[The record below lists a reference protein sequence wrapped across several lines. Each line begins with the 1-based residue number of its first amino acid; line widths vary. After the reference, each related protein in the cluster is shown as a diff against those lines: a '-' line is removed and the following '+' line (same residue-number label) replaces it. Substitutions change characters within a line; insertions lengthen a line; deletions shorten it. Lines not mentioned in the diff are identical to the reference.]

1 MEILSG
7 VFKFVG
13 SLIEVLSQNQNNP
26 VVWIIAIALV
36 YMAVKVVNK
45 IVKTISSISF
55 LVFMFV
61 KLFGANALLAFFK

>member
-1 MEILSG
+1 MELLSNIIDM
-7 VFKFVG
+7 FSK
-13 SLIEVLSQNQNNP
+13 NQNNP
-26 VVWIIAIALV
+26 VVWIIAIVLI

-61 KLFGANALLAFFK
+61 KLFGVNALLAFFK